1 VSESTHNVDD
11 RLDWDLTIRPESGWF
26 DLRLGELWRYRDLIW
41 LFVRRDFVVF
51 YKQTILGPLW
61 YLLQP
66 LLTTIM
72 MTIVFSRLA
81 NISTDGV
88 PPFLFY
94 LSGTIAWSYF
104 AQSLTQTSNTFISNA
119 SVFGKVYF
127 PRMVVPVATVIIGF
141 AQFGIQLA
149 LFLLVYAYYLLTG
162 LAIDPSIW
170 ILVLPVALLQ
180 MAMLGLGMGM
190 LVSSLTTKYRDLVFL
205 MTFGVQLWM
214 YATPVVYPSS
224 IVPESVRHL
233 YMMNPMASIVELF
246 RFAFLGQGT
255 IAIEYFAYSW
265 ISTLCVLFL
274 GVVVFQRVER
284 SFMDT
289 V

>member
-1 VSESTHNVDD
+1 MNPSTDNAGN
-11 RLDWDLTIRPESGWF
+11 RQEWDLTIRPESGWF
-26 DLRLGELWRYRDLIW
+26 DLRLPEIWKYRDLIA

-66 LLTTIM
+66 LLTTVM
-72 MTIVFSRLA
+72 MTIVFSKLA
-81 NISTDGV
+81 GISTEGV

-104 AQSLTQTSNTFISNA
+104 AQSLSQTSNTFISNA
-119 SVFGKVYF
+119 GVFGKVYF
-127 PRMVVPVATVIIGF
+127 PRMVVPIATVIIGF
-141 AQFGIQLA
+141 AQFGIQLL
-149 LFLLVYAYYLLTG
+149 LFLSVYTFYLITG
-162 LAIDPSIW
+162 SGLEPNLW
-170 ILVLPVALLQ
+170 ILALPIALLQ
-180 MAMLGLGMGM
+180 MALLGLGTGM

-224 IVPESVRHL
+224 IIPEQYLGL
-233 YMMNPMASIVELF
+233 YMLNPMASIVELF
-246 RFAFLGQGT
+246 RYAFLGQGT
-255 IAIEYFAYSW
+255 VSVEYMAYSW
-265 ISTLCVLFL
+265 ISTLIVLIL
-274 GVVVFQRVER
+274 GILIFQKVER